1 MNYAFFIVALRGA
14 ILNYALLWFLI
25 MHYALRICIVFVVFA
40 DFSTA
45 DFAVDSLWQFVD
57 QLYDARVLVWC
68 GEGLDEVLDV
78 LLDTFARL
86 AIDIV
91 VVFRLDDDGGLD
103 ELSAYVV
110 RDGRDGALLTCRVLH
125 EH

>member
-1 MNYAFFIVALRGA
+1 MHYL
-14 ILNYALLWFLI
+14 
-25 MHYALRICIVFVVFA
+25 HYALRICIVFVVFA

-45 DFAVDSLWQFVD
+45 YLTVDGLWQLID

-110 RDGRDGALLTCRVLH
+110 RDGRDGALLACRVLH